1 MATLARRSRRKEM
14 ANVKSMSTRELGSL
28 KRTIRATVLQD
39 LADKHAEEFDE
50 LMAAAYGDAGL
61 VYTRPLTA
69 EEKAEAKRAADLEKA
84 RASYAELITRFP
96 ELEAVTA
103 PVVAVDEDEDEDL
116 AAAITPID
124 SDVLAARR
132 SG

>member
-1 MATLARRSRRKEM
+1 M

-84 RASYAELITRFP
+84 RASYAELIARFP

-103 PVVAVDEDEDEDL
+103 PAVAVDEDEDEDL
-116 AAAITPID
+116 AAAVTPID
-124 SDVLAARR
+124 KDVLAARR

>member
-1 MATLARRSRRKEM
+1 MS
-14 ANVKSMSTRELGSL
+14 NVKSLSTRELGSL

-39 LADKHAEEFDE
+39 LADKHADEFDE
-50 LMAAAYGDAGL
+50 LMAAAYGEAGL

-69 EEKAEAKRAADLEKA
+69 EEKAKAKRAADLEKA
-84 RASYAELITRFP
+84 RASYAELVSKFP

-103 PVVAVDEDEDEDL
+103 PAVAVDEDEEDDL
-116 AAAITPID
+116 VAAVSPID
-124 SDVLAARR
+124 RDIAAARR

>member
-14 ANVKSMSTRELGSL
+14 ANVKPMSTRELGSL